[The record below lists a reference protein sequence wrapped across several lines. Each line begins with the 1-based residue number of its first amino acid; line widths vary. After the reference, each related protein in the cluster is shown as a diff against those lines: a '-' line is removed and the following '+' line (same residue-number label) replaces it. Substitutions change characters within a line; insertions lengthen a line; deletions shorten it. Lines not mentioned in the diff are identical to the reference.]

1 MGRNWQPQVSKCLF
15 LSSEE
20 SKGFQVSR
28 GRRYL
33 SPQNQVQWEASTSLH
48 YGTYLEQN
56 ENKKNRRL
64 INWKF
69 SEIGK
74 ALQYPVSI
82 FLCLC
87 YFFWV
92 SCFFFEGVYHVFFA
106 QESFFLSNF
115 RNIGTRWSDFLKT
128 CRFNWITE
136 TFWTPEGAYNDITVN
151 GTSHPSLP
159 LKSKYIDLARLKAEL
174 AFFCSARLKG
184 TTHCPGQD

>member
-1 MGRNWQPQVSKCLF
+1 MLWPPASNWNLPNRSCLLMGRNWQPQVSKCLF

-82 FLCLC
+82 FFMLMLL
-87 YFFWV
+87 FL
-92 SCFFFEGVYHVFFA
+92 SKLFFFLKEFTMCSSRKNLFSYLTSEILERDDLISWRHVDST
-106 QESFFLSNF
+106 ESQKRFEPLRAPIMILLWMAPRTRLS
-115 RNIGTRWSDFLKT
+115 L
-128 CRFNWITE
+128 
-136 TFWTPEGAYNDITVN
+136 
-151 GTSHPSLP
+151 
-159 LKSKYIDLARLKAEL
+159 
-174 AFFCSARLKG
+174 
-184 TTHCPGQD
+184 